1 MAKEKVDV
9 RIDFREPSELVEAV
23 SNHDDVDDYT
33 IEDLEQSVGT
43 ADLIVQGIGFE
54 RKTPSD
60 FAGSVTDSD
69 NHLRDQVERMKE
81 TFEQSYV
88 MVEGDL
94 EDFNYLTR
102 TNVAPQALRGFAS
115 SIEARNQT
123 VGVKFCSNVDLLVDK
138 AIRLA
143 RKHIEDADRN
153 SLTIDTSVTKSG
165 EPFEKR
171 VLGLVENI
179 GAKTADTIYEEL
191 DEPTLPE
198 LLDTAP
204 SEFTAIDGIGDKTAE
219 RIWETIHGEELVLK
233 DA

>member
-1 MAKEKVDV
+1 MGKEMVDV
-9 RIDFREPSELVEAV
+9 RIDFREPSDLVTAV
-23 SNHDDVDDYT
+23 ANHDEVEDYT
-33 IEDLEQSVGT
+33 IEDLEESVGT
-43 ADLIVQGIGFE
+43 ADLVVQGIGFE

-69 NHLRDQVERMKE
+69 NHLRDQVERMTE

-94 EDFNYLTR
+94 EDFGYLTR

-115 SIEARNQT
+115 SIEARNENI
-123 VGVKFCSNVDLLVDK
+123 GVKFCSNIDLLVDQ
-138 AIRLA
+138 AIRLS
-143 RKHIEDADRN
+143 RKHIEDESRG
-153 SLTIDTSVTKSG
+153 SLRIDTSVTKED

-191 DEPTLPE
+191 DEPSLPE
-198 LLDTAP
+198 LLDTEP
-204 SEFTAIDGIGDKTAE
+204 SAFTAIDGIGDKTAE
-219 RIWETIHGEELVLK
+219 QIWETLHSEELVIQ
-233 DA
+233 DQ